1 MRVVLPVLYL
11 KESSN
16 YKLGTDQDLEISDY
30 IETHAIFYNIEV
42 VEPLKNRPNRCCV
55 TASGHTFDVNL
66 SMKEVDKKIM
76 HQRRTMY
83 YGGGN

>member
-1 MRVVLPVLYL
+1 MRVVLPVMFVKANSLDKYNGGL
-11 KESSN
+11 KLEVTDYES
-16 YKLGTDQDLEISDY
+16 K
-30 IETHAIFYNIEV
+30 HMVFYTIDNIE
-42 VEPLKNRPNRCCV
+42 PLDNDMCLV
-55 TASGHTFDVNL
+55 SSGELGYRVAL